1 MLSFAALTGDEL
13 SKRLNYLGIFVG
25 IVGILTVYP
34 AEVLT
39 EIFGV
44 SQIVWFFWLGI
55 AMMKNSHSKAG
66 LAQ

>member
-1 MLSFAALTGDEL
+1 MLSFAALKGDEL
-13 SKRLNYLGIFVG
+13 SKRLNYFGLFVG

-44 SQIVWFFWLGI
+44 SQIVWFSWLGA
-55 AMMKNSHSKAG
+55 AMLASSKS
-66 LAQ
+66 